1 MYQCILKCIH
11 TGGWDNKLPSTYY
24 LLLVITINNCHL
36 MVGLFLSIC
45 LTTCLTP
52 IILKQ
57 IASTMLVCTWATEAV
72 FFLPVFILQVILYS
86 SVSILF
92 GFTFL

>member
-36 MVGLFLSIC
+36 MVGLFFIYMPNYL
-45 LTTCLTP
+45 P
-52 IILKQ
+52 HPNYF
-57 IASTMLVCTWATEAV
+57 EADCKHDV
-72 FFLPVFILQVILYS
+72 GLY
-86 SVSILF
+86 L
-92 GFTFL
+92 GH

>member
-1 MYQCILKCIH
+1 M
-11 TGGWDNKLPSTYY
+11 GGWDNKLPSTYY
-24 LLLVITINNCHL
+24 WLLVITINNCHL

-45 LTTCLTP
+45 LTTCFTP

-57 IASTMLVCTWATEAV
+57 IASKILLYTWATEPIFCLTV
-72 FFLPVFILQVILYS
+72 LILQVILYS

-92 GFTFL
+92 GLMFL

>member
-11 TGGWDNKLPSTYY
+11 TGEWDNKLPSTYC
-24 LLLVITINNCHL
+24 LLLVITINNCQL
-36 MVGLFLSIC
+36 MVGLLSVC

-57 IASTMLVCTWATEAV
+57 IASTMLLCTWATEAV
-72 FFLPVFILQVILYS
+72 FCLPVFILQVILYS

-92 GFTFL
+92 GLIFL

>member
-1 MYQCILKCIH
+1 M
-11 TGGWDNKLPSTYY
+11 GGWDNKLPSTYY

-57 IASTMLVCTWATEAV
+57 IASTILLYTWATEPI
-72 FFLPVFILQVILYS
+72 FCLPVFILQVILYS
-86 SVSILF
+86 SVSVLF
-92 GFTFL
+92 GLIFL